1 MLASIV
7 IIRTVV
13 SWTLTL
19 EVEGCWPWQSPAG
32 GERIVMTD
40 SIAQGLVLLTQI
52 LEMAGVS
59 ALVLGFIVT
68 TTRWIRH
75 IQQQGILPSIN
86 RYRQSLGRTILIG
99 LEMYVVRTFWTANRL
114 N

>member
-1 MLASIV
+1 
-7 IIRTVV
+7 
-13 SWTLTL
+13 
-19 EVEGCWPWQSPAG
+19 
-32 GERIVMTD
+32 MTD

-99 LEMYVVRTFWTANRL
+99 LEILVAATIIKTISVNPSLESMGLLAFGGR
-114 N
+114 